1 MIPEAT
7 DTLMELF
14 RDNRRLLDSL
24 TDDQIFFFILFLQ
37 EKGRDPSFM
46 KFLSVLCSCQ
56 NIALPKNQNFILQK
70 LVEERP
76 DLLIPMTMD
85 DSKIFVQSKIPDGE
99 KWVPLAQYTNG
110 VDHSRFMYFV
120 LSIELFS
127 NLCLGS
133 NSRAISVVSLFPCS
147 ARHLPSRF
155 LRVVFIDSK

>member
-1 MIPEAT
+1 LIVAKYISVIQGQIGVIPEAT

-56 NIALPKNQNFILQK
+56 NVSLPKNQNFILQK

-85 DSKIFVQSKIPDGE
+85 DSKIFVQSKTPDGE

-110 VDHSRFMYFV
+110 VDNSRFMYFV

-133 NSRAISVVSLFPCS
+133 NSRAIGVVSS
-147 ARHLPSRF
+147 VAY
-155 LRVVFIDSK
+155 

>member
-1 MIPEAT
+1 
-7 DTLMELF
+7 
-14 RDNRRLLDSL
+14 
-24 TDDQIFFFILFLQ
+24 
-37 EKGRDPSFM
+37 M

-56 NIALPKNQNFILQK
+56 NVALPKNQNFILQK

-85 DSKIFVQSKIPDGE
+85 DEKIFVQSKVPDGE
-99 KWVPLAQYTNG
+99 KWVPLVLYTNS

-133 NSRAISVVSLFPCS
+133 NSRAISVVS
-147 ARHLPSRF
+147 
-155 LRVVFIDSK
+155 